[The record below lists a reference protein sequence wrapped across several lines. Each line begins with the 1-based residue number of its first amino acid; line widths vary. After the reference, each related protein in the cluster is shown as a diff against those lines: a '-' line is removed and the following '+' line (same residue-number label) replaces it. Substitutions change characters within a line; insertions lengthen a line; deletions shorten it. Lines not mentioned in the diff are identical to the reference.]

1 MVNKTIKEIYISID
15 IESDGPIPGP
25 CSMVSLGA
33 VVAGYRTSDGEV
45 IKLDVLAPENG
56 FYAELKPISDQW
68 EPEALAI
75 SGFSREYILENGA
88 DPQKVMTDFAKWVT
102 TAVETHGAKAAIF
115 AAYPLGFDW
124 MFTYWYL
131 INFSEVGSPFGHSRH
146 IDIKTLY
153 AVKAEEMI
161 SRSTKRNIPKFL
173 HSTLP
178 HTHNAKDDAAEQGQL
193 LMNLLQW
200 EGKTLNSSTA
210 TE

>member
-1 MVNKTIKEIYISID
+1 MVNKTIKEIYISVD

-25 CSMVSLGA
+25 YSMVSLGA
-33 VVAGYRTSDGEV
+33 VVAGHRTSDGEV
-45 IKLDVLAPENG
+45 VKLDVLAPENG
-56 FYAELKPISDQW
+56 FYAELKPISRQW
-68 EPEALAI
+68 KPEALAI
-75 SGFSREYILENGA
+75 SGFSREYILENG
-88 DPQKVMTDFAKWVT
+88 DNPQIVMTNFAKWVT
-102 TAVETHGAKAAIF
+102 SAIETHGAKTAIF

-131 INFSEVGSPFGHSRH
+131 VNFSAMESPFGHSRH

-153 AVKAEEMI
+153 SAKADEVI
-161 SRSTKRNIPKFL
+161 SYSTKRNIPRFL
-173 HSTLP
+173 HSKLP

-200 EGKTLNSSTA
+200 EGKTLNSPIA